1 MRKPFLLLL
10 LKRDWKHFSC
20 FMCSHSLLD
29 VASVWLLGLLLSKR
43 LLCTLCLALQ
53 EKSKPTPL
61 APRAPLPPFV
71 LDVTF
76 VLWQA
81 IKAGSIN
88 VHMNEAKVITD

>member
-1 MRKPFLLLL
+1 MLQR
-10 LKRDWKHFSC
+10 
-20 FMCSHSLLD
+20 SHSLLD
-29 VASVWLLGLLLSKR
+29 VASVWLLDLLLSQC

-61 APRAPLPPFV
+61 APRAPISPSV

-81 IKAGSIN
+81 IEAGSIN

>member
-1 MRKPFLLLL
+1 M
-10 LKRDWKHFSC
+10 
-20 FMCSHSLLD
+20 
-29 VASVWLLGLLLSKR
+29 
-43 LLCTLCLALQ
+43 CLALQ

-61 APRAPLPPFV
+61 APRAPLPPSV
-71 LDVTF
+71 LNVTF